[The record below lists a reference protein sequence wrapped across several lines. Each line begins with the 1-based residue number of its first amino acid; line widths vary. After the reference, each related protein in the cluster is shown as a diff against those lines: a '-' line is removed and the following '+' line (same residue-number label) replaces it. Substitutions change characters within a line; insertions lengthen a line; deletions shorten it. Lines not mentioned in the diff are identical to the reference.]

1 MFVGSTIHRALHG
14 NRRLRNVTESVISAL
29 IGLSVLLLILEIST
43 DVDKS
48 ILDQFEIL
56 NSGLLILFGVEVCL
70 RVLSFHPPHMDFY
83 AVTHGRRFWLHVS
96 GRIRYCFT
104 PWIIIDLVTI
114 LSFLPE
120 LRSLRALRLLRLLR
134 GFRLFKYSNPF
145 VSLGRALA
153 ENRLQFYMGFLMIG
167 FTTLLGG
174 LIIYTIEVDR
184 NANLNSVA
192 DGLWWALVTVTTVGF
207 GDITPV
213 SGLGRIVGGV
223 LMLMGLVNLGLFAS
237 IVGHTLPAALMKLRE
252 EQFRMSRHV
261 NHWVVCGYE
270 AGSETFLR
278 TLMNELNG
286 TERVLLFGPGTRPDS
301 VSGDFE
307 WLIGDP
313 QKESELPKL
322 RLEYAAGVILIA
334 SRKSSPQQADAATI
348 LTAFTLRSYLNKHP
362 VPDRQKPPFIVA
374 EVLDGENSDHLFTA
388 GVDEVV
394 ETNQL
399 GFSLLSHAITMHG
412 TARVMGQFAG
422 FGKNSLF
429 VGHWSEMPESITFR
443 KSFELLRNEHHVL
456 LVGIRRED
464 GTELINP
471 ADDVIVHKSDSL
483 FYLGESA
490 CLEP

>member
-1 MFVGSTIHRALHG
+1 MQIHDTLHRALHG
-14 NRRLRNVTESVISAL
+14 QGRLRYFTETVISSL
-29 IGLSVLLLILEIST
+29 ITLSVMLLILEVST
-43 DVDKS
+43 DLNEATLARYKS
-48 ILDQFEIL
+48 LDHL
-56 NSGLLILFGVEVCL
+56 LLIVFGLEACV
-70 RVLSFHPPHMDFY
+70 RVMTFRPASLDFY
-83 AVTHGRRFWLHVS
+83 SEGHGHRLWLHIS

-104 PWIIIDLVTI
+104 PWMIIDIVTV
-114 LSFLPE
+114 LAFVPE

-134 GFRLFKYSNPF
+134 GFKVFKYSNPF
-145 VSLGRALA
+145 VRLGRALA

-174 LIIYTIEVDR
+174 LIIYTIEVDQ
-184 NANLNSVA
+184 NPKLNSVA

-213 SGLGRIVGGV
+213 SGIGRVVGGV

-270 AGSETFLR
+270 TGSETFLR
-278 TLMNELNG
+278 TLMTELDG

-334 SRKSSPQQADAATI
+334 SRRASPQKADAATI
-348 LTAFTLRSYLNKHP
+348 LTAFTLRSYLDKHP
-362 VPDRQKPPFIVA
+362 VADRRKPPFIVA

-399 GFSLLSHAITMHG
+399 GFSLLSHAITMNG

-422 FGKNSLF
+422 FGQNSLF
-429 VGHWSEMPESITFR
+429 VGHWNEMPEGLTFR
-443 KSFELLRNEHHVL
+443 KSFDLLRNEYHVL
-456 LVGIRRED
+456 LVGLRRED

-471 ADDVIVHKSDSL
+471 ADDVIVRKSDSL
-483 FYLGESA
+483 FYLGERA